1 MPAQNR
7 SRGDQAVVAQ
17 PRWQPPDQGGEDGAV
32 SPVQAGSRVGAPEH
46 GDLMS
51 QHQQLDV
58 LGGRRPSEQQEEP
71 QNLLE
76 EQI

>member
-17 PRWQPPDQGGEDGAV
+17 LRRQPPDQGGEDRPVG
-32 SPVQAGSRVGAPEH
+32 PVQAWFWVGAAEH
-46 GDLMS
+46 GDLVS

-58 LGGRRPSEQQEEP
+58 LGGRRSSQQQDQP

-76 EQI
+76 DQV